1 MALPSSNPAT
11 STDME
16 PAPSKQTNR
25 DPILSPIIDGGE
37 DEYISSDDTKAL
49 ERRLRLKVDLRLCTI
64 ATAFIHTWKE
74 MIALRV
80 LLGVAMSGIY
90 PGLTYLIS
98 TWYPRR
104 EQQTR
109 FAFLQSGECI
119 ILATGSIINAS
130 LNQLDGRGGLAG
142 WRYMFLVQGLISLVL
157 GLVTYFW
164 IVDFPEHA
172 HRSLWF
178 LTESEQRLACT
189 RINDDRQDVE
199 IDSFSWK
206 KVLIHAKDAK
216 VYGFACMFFLL
227 NLVSTSLSYFLPIIL
242 QNGMGFDA
250 NKAILLSALPY
261 YWAVIPVLASSIFG
275 DKLHL
280 RGPVIVFNCICLITG
295 FSMLGFTEQVTVR
308 YIGTF
313 LASGAY
319 ISNWAALSA
328 YQAGNIT
335 GQHKRIFT
343 AALVTMFNGAGGIAG
358 SFIVRSNEAPRYMTA
373 IWVSI
378 GSHVLIIL
386 LVAGF
391 SAYFYV
397 ANNAARSGKRILEG
411 VEGFRLV
418 GIFRNNYHDNEGDDN
433 GQSDLGAVVILLEAL
448 IMTYLGQ
455 FLDGRSSEHHPTCS
469 FELSRT
475 LRQGLDLPN
484 FSLQSLNS
492 AWSVQQAD
500 INYIFSLPAAFEE
513 AFGELFRYDKC
524 YRYIFHTGVPRTDH
538 LERFLA
544 IEDRACIG
552 CGMIQADGAK
562 EWRYASAAQRGD
574 EMRCSRCHYAANRP
588 INVRVT
594 GRLMAIE
601 DRVYIDCGKTQ
612 ATSVMCWYAEFSR
625 IDQLGTT
632 DLVNT
637 TLFPKHNR
645 MTK

>member
-1 MALPSSNPAT
+1 MALPSLNPAT
-11 STDME
+11 PTDME
-16 PAPSKQTNR
+16 PAPSKQTNG
-25 DPILSPIIDGGE
+25 DPTLSPIIDGGE

-64 ATAFIHTWKE
+64 AGILCSLNLLDSGVISSASVTSMITDLELSGNRYSVSIFIFTIASIAFQLPSTIAVRTFRPRLYFSMATFGFGLITMCTAFIHTWKE

-199 IDSFSWK
+199 IGSFSWK

-242 QNGMGFDA
+242 QSGMGFDA

-275 DKLHL
+275 DRLHL

-308 YIGTF
+308 YLGTF
-313 LASGAY
+313 LATGAY

-358 SFIVRSNEAPRYMTA
+358 SFIVRSNEAPRYITA

-397 ANNAARSGKRILEG
+397 ENNAARSGKKILEG
-411 VEGFRLV
+411 VEGFR
-418 GIFRNNYHDNEGDDN
+418 F
-433 GQSDLGAVVILLEAL
+433 
-448 IMTYLGQ
+448 TY
-455 FLDGRSSEHHPTCS
+455 
-469 FELSRT
+469 
-475 LRQGLDLPN
+475 
-484 FSLQSLNS
+484 
-492 AWSVQQAD
+492 
-500 INYIFSLPAAFEE
+500 
-513 AFGELFRYDKC
+513 
-524 YRYIFHTGVPRTDH
+524 
-538 LERFLA
+538 
-544 IEDRACIG
+544 
-552 CGMIQADGAK
+552 
-562 EWRYASAAQRGD
+562 
-574 EMRCSRCHYAANRP
+574 
-588 INVRVT
+588 
-594 GRLMAIE
+594 
-601 DRVYIDCGKTQ
+601 
-612 ATSVMCWYAEFSR
+612 
-625 IDQLGTT
+625 
-632 DLVNT
+632 
-637 TLFPKHNR
+637 
-645 MTK
+645 